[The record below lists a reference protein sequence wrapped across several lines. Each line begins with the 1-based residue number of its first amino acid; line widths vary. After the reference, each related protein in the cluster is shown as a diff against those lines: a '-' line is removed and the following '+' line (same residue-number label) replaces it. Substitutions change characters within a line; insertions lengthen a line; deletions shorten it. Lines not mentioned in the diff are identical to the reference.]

1 MGSLQTEKINN
12 TIWVRNRKRLR
23 RLSSK
28 VKVKFQTEK
37 MKERVFG
44 RQKRVKRRWSMK
56 NMEMNT
62 KQKRLATRVK
72 RSIKV

>member
-1 MGSLQTEKINN
+1 MGSFKTEKINN

-37 MKERVFG
+37 MKVKVFG
-44 RQKRVKRRWSMK
+44 RLRMARRRWSMK

-62 KQKRLATRVK
+62 KQKSSATRGR